1 MHHRRLAR
9 NHRGIIVTTANL
21 TALSKGI
28 RFRQLFGIGFGT
40 MIGVGW
46 MIVAG
51 SWILTAGPGGAIVAF
66 AVGALGV
73 MVVGFAY
80 AEMGSTLPFSGGEI
94 VYVYEGLGT
103 GPAFFIGWLLTFTY
117 VAVCAFEVVASAW
130 IVAVL
135 APITSGPVLY
145 RILGSDVTL
154 GALVIG
160 YGGLSILTWV
170 NFRGGFASARLQ
182 NVATAL
188 KLIATVTFVIAA
200 LLHGSEAN
208 RTPWFQ
214 RGIGND
220 LVTPILAVLAT
231 VPVWY
236 GGFNT
241 LPQALGEV
249 ADLRSIRN
257 LAVIMTMTILA
268 GFTFFSLV
276 ILATASAIPR
286 VALASAEFPVADAL
300 FAAFANPWPGRI
312 VLIAGLLGITTSWNA
327 SIFCGA
333 RVLFSMSRAHIIPA
347 VFARVHP
354 RFGSPAFAAL
364 FIGGMS
370 APIALLGRNSLLSIL
385 NLVGLSYAT
394 GYLLVALSLLR
405 LRRTAPGLD
414 RPYIMP
420 GHPYWT
426 GLAAALAATFVIVA
440 SYNIWR
446 GRHGAVPTE
455 FLALSAWL
463 ALGWCVWRAAR
474 RVRSS
479 ISADERSKLIR
490 ER

>member
-1 MHHRRLAR
+1 
-9 NHRGIIVTTANL
+9 
-21 TALSKGI
+21 
-28 RFRQLFGIGFGT
+28 

-46 MIVAG
+46 MLVAG

-66 AVGALGV
+66 AIGAAGV
-73 MVVGFAY
+73 VVIGLAY
-80 AEMGSTLPFSGGEI
+80 AEMGSTFPFSGGEI

-117 VAVCAFEVVASAW
+117 VAVCAFEAVASAW

-135 APITSGPVLY
+135 IPLTSGPVLY
-145 RILGSDVTL
+145 RILGSDVTVGSL
-154 GALVIG
+154 IIG
-160 YGGLSILTWV
+160 YGGLFALTAV
-170 NFRGGFASARLQ
+170 NIRGGFASARLQ

-188 KLIATVTFVIAA
+188 KLLATLSFVVAA
-200 LLHGSEAN
+200 LMHGSEAN
-208 RTPWFQ
+208 RTPWFEGG
-214 RGIGND
+214 RAHDMI
-220 LVTPILAVLAT
+220 TPVLTVLAT

-257 LAVIMTMTILA
+257 LAVIMTLTILA
-268 GFTFFSLV
+268 GLTFFSLV

-286 VALASAEFPVADAL
+286 AALANAEFPVADAL
-300 FAAFANPWPGRI
+300 FAAFSSPWPGRI
-312 VLIAGLLGITTSWNA
+312 VLVAGLLGITTSWNA
-327 SIFCGA
+327 SIFCGG
-333 RVLFSMSRAHIIPA
+333 RVLFSMSRARIIPP

-364 FIGGMS
+364 FIAAMA

-394 GYLLVALSLLR
+394 GYLLVAWSLLR
-405 LRRTAPGLD
+405 LRRLAPGLE
-414 RPYIMP
+414 RPYRMP

-426 GLAAALAATFVIVA
+426 GLAAMLAAIFVIVA
-440 SYNIWR
+440 SCNIWR
-446 GRHGAVPTE
+446 GRTGVLPTE
-455 FLALSAWL
+455 FLALAGWL
-463 ALGWCVWRAAR
+463 VLGWCVWRAAR
-474 RVRSS
+474 RARTS
-479 ISADERSKLIR
+479 ISTEERGTLIR